1 MISSTK
7 KTDDK
12 LARKAAG
19 RWRHRNKANKIMAWR
34 VAGTRLTSA
43 NQIFTLQI
51 HPTDHTTAWMIGKWA
66 RFGDKYLIMRQVSCR
81 KYRLLEYFFYVL
93 LHLHCH
99 CSQYVL
105 CIDKHWQSLVSYSG
119 EFRPFGSSGL
129 VDAAIYW
136 SAASVYWRA
145 TAHQCIDRAAINILT
160 LPTNCACY
168 ENWSRQ
174 FSDSQLI

>member
-7 KTDDK
+7 KNDDK

-19 RWRHRNKANKIMAWR
+19 RWRHRNKTNKIMAWR

-43 NQIFTLQI
+43 NQKLTLQI

-119 EFRPFGSSGL
+119 EFRPFRFSLPNITQTSPFL
-129 VDAAIYW
+129 FLP
-136 SAASVYWRA
+136 
-145 TAHQCIDRAAINILT
+145 INTFPCSKIT
-160 LPTNCACY
+160 KERNHVHHHEMY
-168 ENWSRQ
+168 VQHFW
-174 FSDSQLI
+174 